1 MKELKGEFMII
12 QKINKYSDVEIMFK
26 EQTLSVDFTAYCT
39 GQDNSSK
46 EFSEPE
52 ELLDVEIADNLV
64 IYRDMG
70 VDADMEKINLDDIS
84 MEDYI
89 LIKKELE
96 SWVYS
101 KEFEL
106 DWTGADEVI
115 TDSFGRALIYNDD

>member
-1 MKELKGEFMII
+1 MEMTKFFTFE
-12 QKINKYSDVEIMFK
+12 DVEIMFK

>member
-26 EQTLSVDFTAYCT
+26 EQTLSVDFTANCI